1 MLKCKVAN
9 EDRSLDGY
17 AHPEDVTTHSQAACL
32 RNDVSS
38 GSRFQMPEVSAS
50 WSTLWAQVC
59 TLPVTHDGNSYPC
72 LRSLPSSKHLNVVSS
87 W

>member
-38 GSRFQMPEVSAS
+38 GS
-50 WSTLWAQVC
+50 
-59 TLPVTHDGNSYPC
+59 
-72 LRSLPSSKHLNVVSS
+72 
-87 W
+87 